1 MQFKSLFFSVFIG
14 AMLLIGAILL
24 NNKRPAVEKNQPSS
38 QAVRATGKC
47 AQCHRRETP
56 AVVHQFEMSR
66 HAKKG
71 ITCLDCHRVVEGQT
85 SKAHRGF
92 TITTQI
98 TSKNC
103 AQCHKTEHEQFMRS
117 RHAAPAW
124 AAVAGRKAF
133 TPKQLA
139 FAEKYHKGA
148 VDRAANKLAQ
158 LEGPG
163 AITKGCEGCHNI
175 GKPNKD
181 GSIGTCT
188 QCHSRHSTS
197 VALARH
203 PETCGQCHMGPDHS
217 QLEIFKESKHGA
229 LFAAQKN
236 LMKLHARP
244 KTLTTK
250 DMSVPTCAT
259 CHMSGLEGMKVTHD
273 VTERLSWYLFA
284 PVSKKRPGY
293 QRNQHEMKELC
304 KKCHTTSHVERFYKE
319 AEVVVHSTNQ
329 KVKEE
334 RKIIQRLRKKG
345 LLTPQPFDEPIEF
358 LHFDFW
364 HYYGRTAKH
373 AAFMGGADFVQWH
386 GNYELLHLFVK
397 IKKMAQQI
405 EQNAARKK
413 SNAALKKTNKP

>member
-1 MQFKSLFFSVFIG
+1 MQFKSLVLAVFLGSI
-14 AMLLIGAILL
+14 LLCVAIVL
-24 NNKRPAVEKNQPSS
+24 NNKRPAVEKKQPSA
-38 QAVRATGKC
+38 QAVKATGKC

-71 ITCLDCHRVVEGQT
+71 ITCLDCHRAVKGQK
-85 SKAHRGF
+85 SVSHRGF
-92 TITTQI
+92 TITAKL

-103 AQCHKTEHEQFMRS
+103 AQCHKTEHDQFMRS

-124 AAVAGRKAF
+124 AAVAGRKDF
-133 TPKQLA
+133 TKEQIK
-139 FAEKYHKGA
+139 FGEKHHKGA

-163 AITKGCEGCHNI
+163 AITKGCAGCHDI

-188 QCHSRHSTS
+188 QCHSRHSAS
-197 VALARH
+197 VALART

-217 QLEIFKESKHGA
+217 QLEIYKESKHGA
-229 LFAAQKN
+229 LFVAQKN
-236 LMKLHARP
+236 LLKLHARP
-244 KTLTTK
+244 KKLTTK

-293 QRNQHEMKELC
+293 QRNQQEMKELC
-304 KKCHTTSHVERFYKE
+304 KKCHTTKHVDRFYKE
-319 AEVVVHSTNQ
+319 AEVVVHATNK
-329 KVKEE
+329 KVRDEQ
-334 RKIIQRLRKKG
+334 KIIKRLRKLK
-345 LLTPQPFDEPIEF
+345 LLTPAPFDEAIEF
-358 LHFDFW
+358 LHFDYW

-397 IKKMAQQI
+397 IKKMAKEI
-405 EQNAARKK
+405 EDKAKK
-413 SNAALKKTNKP
+413 AKTQKP